1 MKKSDQGKKMKK
13 GQFCFFIGSVL
24 LGSMLFFLSA
34 FSLFAGTAPAL
45 EIINPARGEEIPFGG
60 DVVIALS
67 VYDPDADT
75 DITTVRFEMDDRD
88 VTRNANISA
97 LLITYTFEETTKP
110 GRHTY
115 VLTISDREGNTAEL
129 ESYFTIIERP
139 KKEKKYTAS
148 GSIRAGIEYDNEADQ
163 NTVGIVSLDMYGR
176 AGETIDYSLMLEATN
191 EKSSDEQRLSVYRLD
206 LSSPIGSMVLGDA
219 TPVFS
224 SYMIDG
230 KEVFGVHLMPQF
242 GAFGF
247 ELLFGQTYKAVEDPE
262 TEIFKQMAYGGRIT
276 VGNMERF
283 LWGLSFLKVKDN
295 KDSITAVDETPK
307 DNIVLGTD
315 FSFSMIGGKVRIK
328 GEANESLYN
337 EDITD
342 GASDFEDREL
352 PFDPKSFEW
361 LFTINEH
368 MVPLVPGFSSL
379 AAKLAL
385 DAGPFYNN
393 TLNAEFSYVGASYY
407 SLGNETLT
415 NDKAGFRMW
424 DTIWMLN
431 RRLYISL
438 SYQNYWDNLQDTLT
452 HRTNT
457 VGYSGSTYI
466 YPTDFLTVNAGVDLL
481 TISDDATVDSTNT
494 TLNGGISQNL
504 ELWVTNSNLYFSS
517 TASLFNDRVDD
528 SNSTNDF
535 TTRLGLVSYFM
546 NLPLDTKAVVGYDF
560 GDSRDSLYLEA
571 RGGYHFLRNESLYA
585 SLDAVYETGPE
596 ELDLLFGLSFDT
608 TYDIV
613 VEGTAEYFSSPS
625 ASDVLLSVYATKE
638 F

>member
-1 MKKSDQGKKMKK
+1 MKK

-115 VLTISDREGNTAEL
+115 VLTIGDREGNTAEL

-163 NTVGIVSLDMYGR
+163 NVVGIVSLDMYGR

-283 LWGLSFLKVKDN
+283 LWGLSLLKVKDD
-295 KDSITAVDETPK
+295 KDSITAVVETPK
-307 DNIVLGTD
+307 DNLVLGTD
-315 FSFSMIGGKVRIK
+315 FTLSLIGGKVRIK

-337 EDITD
+337 EDITG
-342 GASDFEDREL
+342 GASDFEDYEL
-352 PFDPKSFEW
+352 PFDPRDWEW

-494 TLNGGISQNL
+494 TINGGISQNL

-517 TASLFNDRVDD
+517 TASLFNDKVDD

-571 RGGYHFLRNESLYA
+571 RGGYYFLRNESLYA
-585 SLDAVYETGPE
+585 SLDTVYETGPE
-596 ELDLLFGLSFDT
+596 ELNLLFGLSFDT